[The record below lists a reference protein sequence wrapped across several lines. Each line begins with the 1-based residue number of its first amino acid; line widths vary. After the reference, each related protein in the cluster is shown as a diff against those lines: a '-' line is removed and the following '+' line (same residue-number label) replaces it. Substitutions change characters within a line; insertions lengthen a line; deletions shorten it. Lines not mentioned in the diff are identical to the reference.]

1 MSDHLNNSVVRWV
14 ALAGREV
21 LLAYERTVG
30 MSETRFRVLEAIA
43 DQNANMA
50 EIQERAR
57 LDQSVVSRM
66 MRSLEEEGVVARAD
80 PDSYRDRRHKLTAM
94 GRALYKTA
102 SARTAVF
109 EQALTAALSPQSR
122 HQAVEALRAACATAA
137 SFNEGKS
144 RA

>member
-1 MSDHLNNSVVRWV
+1 MSDHLNSSVVRWV

-66 MRSLEEEGVVARAD
+66 MRSLEEEGIVMRPD
-80 PDSYRDRRHKLTAM
+80 PDSYRDRRHALTAA
-94 GRALYKTA
+94 GRALYKA
-102 SARTAVF
+102 AAARTSVF

-122 HQAVEALRAACATAA
+122 RGAVEALRAACAVAA
-137 SFNEGKS
+137 SFNEDKT
-144 RA
+144 RL